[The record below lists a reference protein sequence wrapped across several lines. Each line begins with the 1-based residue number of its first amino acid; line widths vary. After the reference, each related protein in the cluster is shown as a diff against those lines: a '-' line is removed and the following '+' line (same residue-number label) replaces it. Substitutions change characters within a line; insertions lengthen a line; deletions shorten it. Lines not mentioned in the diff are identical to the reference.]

1 MYIHTNTYCDY
12 NIDSA
17 DRGNLRQRIFINFE
31 PFKTS
36 SYAYVV
42 SLIICI

>member
-1 MYIHTNTYCDY
+1 MSIHPNTYCDY

-31 PFKTS
+31 TFEINS
-36 SYAYVV
+36 
-42 SLIICI
+42 